1 MGIIDE
7 RGQGGRPGDATGLRW
22 CALCAAEY
30 VPGVEVCVDCVV
42 PLVDQPPLRADDIG
56 DEEGEQLAYEFDD
69 LAPADR
75 LGLDR
80 ELAAAGV
87 VHAWDGTTLLIA
99 PYDEAE
105 VDAVLGGRDGGGGGP
120 ALVGRDIDD
129 ALLDEDAEQLVY
141 DLADWDATQVADLDG
156 RLEAEGIAHAFDED
170 GDLVVLAADEERVDV
185 IVDAVEFPDALE
197 ADDDGDGDG
206 LAAVD
211 AVGNLFVAADR
222 LCHDPADTEGVLAAA
237 DASRAMASMP
247 VPFGFSPP
255 VWNELNERAGELRR
269 LLESEAELVDDAA
282 VVEVAT
288 RLRAALRP
296 YV

>member
-7 RGQGGRPGDATGLRW
+7 RGQGGRGRGAESLRW
-22 CALCAAEY
+22 CALCASEY
-30 VPGVEVCVDCVV
+30 VAGVEECVDCVV
-42 PLVDQPPLRADDIG
+42 GLVDQPPLRPDDIG

-69 LAPADR
+69 LPATER
-75 LGLDR
+75 LVLDR
-80 ELAAAGV
+80 ELAVAGV
-87 VHAWDGTTLLIA
+87 VHAWDGTTLLVA

-105 VDAVLGGRDGGGGGP
+105 VDTILGGRQGDGP
-120 ALVGRDIDD
+120 ADIDD

-141 DLADWDATQVADLDG
+141 DLADWDATQIADLDG
-156 RLEAEGIAHAFDED
+156 RLEAEGIAHAFDEE
-170 GDLVVLAADEERVDV
+170 GDLVVLASDEERVDL
-185 IVDAVEFPDALE
+185 IVDAVEFPDALPADDG
-197 ADDDGDGDG
+197 ADDDG
-206 LAAVD
+206 LAAID

-222 LCHDPADTEGVLAAA
+222 LVHDPTDTEGVLAAA
-237 DASRAMASMP
+237 DASRAMAKMP

-255 VWNELNERAGELRR
+255 VWTELNERAGELRR

-288 RLRAALRP
+288 RLRGALRP